1 MKIYDC
7 FTYFN
12 ETPML
17 DFRLRY
23 LHKHVDVFVIVESR
37 YTFTRK
43 KKEMTASGCIKKLPS
58 SISEKV
64 RLIELREAPWGTSSQ
79 QYNWEREYY
88 QRNAITRGLYDLSDE
103 DYVIITDVDEIPST
117 NFLRVMPEIAK
128 KRIPGLNINMEMFYY
143 SASNQMF
150 HNGKPLA
157 WTLPKIIRA
166 THLANPQTIRDS
178 TKNWRSTTFNG
189 WHFSY
194 MGGQDRVLE
203 KIKSF
208 AHQELNT
215 KEIIEKIPSQ
225 IQNNE
230 DPFQR
235 RYTFEQYQG
244 YLPELIYSNNEYL
257 EYFALDQKQAK
268 RINI

>member
-1 MKIYDC
+1 MRIYDC

-43 KKEMTASGCIKKLPS
+43 KKEMTASKCVKKMPDD
-58 SISEKV
+58 IVKKV
-64 RLIELREAPWGTSSQ
+64 RLVELEEAPWGTFNAQ
-79 QYNWEREYY
+79 CNWEREYY
-88 QRNAITRGLYDLSDE
+88 QRNAITRGLHDLSDE
-103 DYVIITDVDEIPST
+103 DYVIIADVDEVPST
-117 NFLRVMPEIAK
+117 NFLQIVPELAK
-128 KRIPGLNINMEMFYY
+128 KNIAGLNIKMETFYY
-143 SASNQMF
+143 SAMNQMF
-150 HNGKPLA
+150 DNNKPLES
-157 WTLPKIIRA
+157 TLPKIVRS
-166 THLANPQTIRDS
+166 THLVNPQTTRMS
-178 TKNWRSTTFNG
+178 TGHWKSTLFNG

-194 MGGQDRVLE
+194 MGGHEKVLE

-215 KEIIEKIPSQ
+215 MEIIEKISKQ
-225 IQNNE
+225 MKSNE

-235 RYTFEQYQG
+235 HFKFKEYKG
-244 YLPELIYSNNEYL
+244 SLPDLIYSKKEYL
-257 EYFALDQKQAK
+257 EYFALDAQ
-268 RINI
+268 

>member
-1 MKIYDC
+1 
-7 FTYFN
+7 
-12 ETPML
+12 
-17 DFRLRY
+17 
-23 LHKHVDVFVIVESR
+23 
-37 YTFTRK
+37 
-43 KKEMTASGCIKKLPS
+43 
-58 SISEKV
+58 
-64 RLIELREAPWGTSSQ
+64 
-79 QYNWEREYY
+79 
-88 QRNAITRGLYDLSDE
+88 
-103 DYVIITDVDEIPST
+103 
-117 NFLRVMPEIAK
+117 
-128 KRIPGLNINMEMFYY
+128 
-143 SASNQMF
+143 
-150 HNGKPLA
+150 
-157 WTLPKIIRA
+157 
-166 THLANPQTIRDS
+166 
-178 TKNWRSTTFNG
+178 
-189 WHFSY
+189 

-268 RINI
+268 RINIWTNNNCKAIHQILTKQHQRRNIYIIRNQEQIIDIMTSNDQKFSPKLILVLKTKASLIHLKQQFCCDI